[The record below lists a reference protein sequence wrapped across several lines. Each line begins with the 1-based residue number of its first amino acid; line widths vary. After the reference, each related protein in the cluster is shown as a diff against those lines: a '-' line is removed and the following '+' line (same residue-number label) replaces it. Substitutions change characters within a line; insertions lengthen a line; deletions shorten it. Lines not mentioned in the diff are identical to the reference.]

1 MRQLAAR
8 RTVFV
13 DHTALDALA
22 DPFDTEHDRVLA
34 EFERLLAEFERGDT
48 ILVTHAGMA
57 ARAANGSGSSPV
69 TAVCDVEPLRRWL
82 VRQANQTM
90 AGNPELS
97 LDFDQAAALVLMER
111 RGIDEVLTTDPLY
124 DVIDVDVLSH

>member
-1 MRQLAAR
+1 MRQPAAR

-22 DPFDTEHDRVLA
+22 DPFHTEHEHVLA
-34 EFERLLAEFERGDT
+34 QFERLLAEFERGDA

-57 ARAANGSGSSPV
+57 ARAANGSGSSTL

-82 VRQANQTM
+82 VRRAERAM
-90 AGNPELS
+90 ADHPELA
-97 LDFDQAAALVLMER
+97 LDLDQAAALVLMER
-111 RGIDEVLTTDPLY
+111 RGIDEVLTIDPLY
-124 DVIDVDVLSH
+124 DVIDVDVLTR